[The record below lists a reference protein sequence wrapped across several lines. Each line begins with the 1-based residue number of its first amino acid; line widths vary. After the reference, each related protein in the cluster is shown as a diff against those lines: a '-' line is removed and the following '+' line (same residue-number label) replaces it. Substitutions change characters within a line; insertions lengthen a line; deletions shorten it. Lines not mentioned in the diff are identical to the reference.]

1 MLKKKF
7 FLFIIF
13 LALISQAI
21 SQDEIFI
28 KLKVNDSIITNIDI
42 KKEIFYL
49 EILNPNISQLD
60 NEKILN
66 LAKKSIVKETIKNYE
81 INKFFVLDDKDFIDE
96 KLLESL
102 LNKLNLSQQEFENI
116 LIEKKSY
123 TLEEVKRKL
132 KIDILWNDLIF
143 YKFNKQVKINL
154 DELNKK
160 IDQINSAE
168 KKEYLLSEIIFEKK
182 QDQPLIDYVDKIK
195 ESIKEIGFENT
206 ANIYS
211 SAESSKFGGKIGWVD
226 ENNLSKIIIE
236 NLKNLKAGQVTEVI
250 QIGNNYLILMINE
263 IRIDSVK
270 IDKEKELQKITNFET
285 NKQLNQ
291 FSKIYYNKV
300 SNNYYIDEK

>member
-66 LAKKSIVKETIKNYE
+66 LAKKSIVKETIKNFE

-102 LNKLNLSQQEFENI
+102 INKLNLSQKEFENI

-160 IDQINSAE
+160 IDQINSTE
-168 KKEYLLSEIIFEKK
+168 KKVYLLSEIIFEKK
-182 QDQPLIDYVDKIK
+182 QDQPLNDYVDKIK

-263 IRIDSVK
+263 IRIDSIKV
-270 IDKEKELQKITNFET
+270 DKEEELQKITNFET

-300 SNNYYIDEK
+300 SNN